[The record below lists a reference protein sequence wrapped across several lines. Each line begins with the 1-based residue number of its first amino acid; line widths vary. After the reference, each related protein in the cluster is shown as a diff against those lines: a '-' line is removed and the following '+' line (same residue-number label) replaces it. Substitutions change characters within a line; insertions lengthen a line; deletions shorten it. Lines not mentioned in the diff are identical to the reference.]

1 MPVPSAIECVSGEN
15 KRNRPIKTEFNHFLH
30 RVQCTRS
37 AHLPER
43 TSFYPGWGSGQ
54 YGPYGDPAGPG
65 TPAQGEP
72 VTPGRALLVGNPGP
86 LVKNP

>member
-1 MPVPSAIECVSGEN
+1 MYEKSS
-15 KRNRPIKTEFNHFLH
+15 T
-30 RVQCTRS
+30 T
-37 AHLPER
+37 ER

-72 VTPGRALLVGNPGP
+72 VAPGGLFT
-86 LVKNP
+86 